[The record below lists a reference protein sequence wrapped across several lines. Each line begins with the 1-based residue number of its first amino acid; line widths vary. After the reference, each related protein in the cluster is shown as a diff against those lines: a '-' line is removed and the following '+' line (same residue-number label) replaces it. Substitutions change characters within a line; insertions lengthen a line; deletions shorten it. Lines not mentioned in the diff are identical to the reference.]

1 MVGTPQRRVLPFPC
15 HPVESQCRH
24 EKEKYQHDA
33 QQDEEQQ
40 SQSAEFFFVDF
51 EKMGRPRG
59 SRVPEQ
65 SRREEIE
72 QGEYEADDKGA
83 KEKVPEE
90 NDLFAFH
97 TALQ

>member
-1 MVGTPQRRVLPFPC
+1 MVGTPQRGVLPFPC
-15 HPVESQCRH
+15 HPVESQRRH

-33 QQDEEQQ
+33 QLDEEQQ
-40 SQSAEFFFVDF
+40 NQSAEFFFVDF
-51 EKMGRPRG
+51 EKMGRPRDG
-59 SRVPEQ
+59 RVPKQ
-65 SRREEIE
+65 SRRAEIE